1 MHVSFKTVGKER
13 DKLLFKQI
21 LEQNKQKFE
30 PVLIRVGS
38 LPFDFIMIFL
48 KSKSNLFINRC

>member
-13 DKLLFKQI
+13 DKLLFKKQI

-38 LPFDFIMIFL
+38 LPLVLLCYF
-48 KSKSNLFINRC
+48 